1 MGVKTLTLVAN
12 APTVVAL
19 GTETDSV
26 AVYNRSTVDNVYVT
40 LANTNPVADADGVY
54 FVPPGAR
61 RQIYRGK
68 LTGSEVR
75 VISSGTP
82 KIEVEWP
89 S

>member
-40 LANTNPVADADGVY
+40 LGATGPVPDADGVY

-61 RQIYRGK
+61 RQIYRGRS
-68 LTGSEVR
+68 TGHEVR
-75 VISSGTP
+75 VVSSGTP